1 MTTDP
6 VLVTGVTGFIGSHT
20 AEALLRR
27 GTPVVG
33 IDNFDPYYDVAIK
46 HRNVQE
52 IETTAQQAGTS
63 FAMAEGDI
71 CNRDLIQQLLAEH
84 NVRAIIHLAAKAGV
98 RPSLEDPVGYA
109 RTNVEGTINLLEAA
123 RGAAIAR
130 FVFGSSSSVYG
141 AATQV
146 PFSEDQPVSMPI
158 SPYGASKVAAEAYC
172 YTYHSLYD
180 LPVVCLR
187 FFTVYGPRQRPDLA
201 INKFVRLM
209 SVDEPIP
216 RYGDGTSKR
225 DYTYIA
231 DIVRGILSAL
241 DSHIQWD
248 IINLG
253 SDNPISLNQ
262 LIAALEDVLG
272 KHATIHELPPQ
283 PGDMRQTHA
292 DITKARRLLGWQP
305 QVPLRDG
312 LQEFVEWWRS
322 VWRS

>member
-1 MTTDP
+1 MILDP
-6 VLVTGVTGFIGSHT
+6 VLVTGVAGFIGSHT

-46 HRNVQE
+46 RRNVQE

-71 CNRDLIQQLLAEH
+71 CNHDLIQELLAEH
-84 NVRAIIHLAAKAGV
+84 NVQAIIHLAAKAGV

-109 RTNVEGTINLLEAA
+109 RTNIEGTISLLEAA
-123 RGAAIAR
+123 QAAKIAR
-130 FVFGSSSSVYG
+130 FIFGSSSSVYG
-141 AATQV
+141 DAAQV
-146 PFSEDQPVSMPI
+146 PFSEDQPVAMPI
-158 SPYGASKVAAEAYC
+158 SPYGASKVAGETYC
-172 YTYHSLYD
+172 YAYHSLYY

-201 INKFVRLM
+201 INKFVRLL
-209 SVDEPIP
+209 SADKPIP
-216 RYGDGTSKR
+216 KYGDGTSMR

-231 DIVRGILSAL
+231 DIVRGILTAL
-241 DSHIQWD
+241 DSDIQWD

-253 SDNPISLNQ
+253 SDNPITLNQ
-262 LIAALEDVLG
+262 LIAAIEEVLD
-272 KHATIHELPPQ
+272 KRATIDQLPPQ

-292 DITKARRLLGWQP
+292 DITKARRLLDWEP
-305 QVPLRDG
+305 QITLQEG
-312 LQEFVEWWRS
+312 LLEFVEWWRAK
-322 VWRS
+322 